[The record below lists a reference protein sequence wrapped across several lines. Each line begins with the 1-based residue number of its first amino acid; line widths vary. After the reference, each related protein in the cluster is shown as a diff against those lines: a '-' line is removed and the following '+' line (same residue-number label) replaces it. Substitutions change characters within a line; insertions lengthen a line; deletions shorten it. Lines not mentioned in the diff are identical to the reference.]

1 MKSTLTLLPAL
12 LLAPLAALQAADA
25 IKPNIVFIYADD
37 WGWGDL
43 ACHGNTWQKTPNVDR
58 LAQEGMSFRQF
69 NVLSPVCSPSRVAA
83 TTGQFP
89 ARYSFLFALMDPE
102 ANRKMGQP
110 DWLDPKAPTLFGFLK
125 TAGYR
130 TAHVGKWH
138 MGKGTNAP
146 QMSAYGVDVST
157 VYHGPGPQ
165 LSKGAVGEHAVK
177 CIEELK
183 PQQPFYLNVWIPHT
197 HRAVQPSQ
205 ASMEL
210 FKELDRQRQ
219 AYAAWIY
226 EGDQIVGRVL
236 DALRKAGLEQ
246 NTIVIFS
253 SDNGPAG
260 QEWKPDARPPTPGDG
275 EAKKGNG
282 RDLSVGSTGGLRGRK
297 GSLFEG
303 GVRTPFIVR
312 WPGHVPA
319 NTTNESTVFTAVDLL
334 PTLCAAAGAVLPDDY
349 RGDGENLIEA
359 WQGKA
364 VSRTKP
370 LFWKVHAGSAPFAM
384 RDGEWK
390 LFADTEGKHVELY
403 NVVKDRAETREL
415 SKQNPELIARMIQA
429 LNAWKETLPKT
440 PNPDC
445 VSKDLGAGS
454 EKRSQE
460 TESPAPTKEAPI
472 RDRNVPFNRWNTNKD
487 GFLSLEEYTTDPK
500 KGAESEARFKR
511 FDKDGDGK
519 VSREEFVTP
528 PAK

>member
-1 MKSTLTLLPAL
+1 MKTNLALLIAL
-12 LLAPLAALQAADA
+12 LLTPLAALRAAETTQSK
-25 IKPNIVFIYADD
+25 KPNIVFIFADD

-43 ACHGNTWQKTPNVDR
+43 ACHGNTWQKTPNIDR
-58 LAQEGMSFRQF
+58 LAREGISFRQF

-83 TTGQFP
+83 ITGQFP
-89 ARYSFLFALMDPE
+89 SRYSILHALMSPE
-102 ANRKMGQP
+102 VNRRTGQA
-110 DWLDPKAPTLFGFLK
+110 DWLDPKAPTLFRFLK
-125 TAGYR
+125 AAGYR

-138 MGKGTNAP
+138 MGKASDAP

-165 LSKGAVGEHAVK
+165 LGKGEVGDYAVK
-177 CIEELK
+177 YIEDLK
-183 PQQPFYLNVWIPHT
+183 NRQPFYLNVWLPQT
-197 HRAVQPSQ
+197 HLGIRPSQ
-205 ASMEL
+205 ASMDL
-210 FKELDRQRQ
+210 FKTLDPQRQ

-226 EGDQIVGRVL
+226 DGDQVVGQVL

-260 QEWKPDARPPTPGDG
+260 QEWKPDARPPTPEDGDI
-275 EAKKGNG
+275 KKGFG
-282 RDLSVGSTGGLRGRK
+282 LYYSVGSTGGLRGRK
-297 GSLFEG
+297 GQLFEG

-319 NTTNESTVFTAVDLL
+319 NTTNETTVFTAVDLL

-370 LFWKVHAGSAPFAM
+370 IFWKVPSGTRNPRSEQWAAFAM

-390 LFADTEGKHVELY
+390 LYADTVGKRVELY
-403 NVVKDRAETREL
+403 NVIEDRAETKEL
-415 SKQNPELIARMIQA
+415 RGKHPELIDRMIQA
-429 LNAWKETLPKT
+429 LAAWKETLPKT

-445 VSKDLGAGS
+445 I
-454 EKRSQE
+454 
-460 TESPAPTKEAPI
+460 I
-472 RDRNVPFNRWNTNKD
+472 RQ
-487 GFLSLEEYTTDPK
+487 
-500 KGAESEARFKR
+500 
-511 FDKDGDGK
+511 
-519 VSREEFVTP
+519 
-528 PAK
+528 

>member
-1 MKSTLTLLPAL
+1 MKPTLTLLAAL
-12 LLAPLAALQAADA
+12 LLAPLAALCAAETTQST
-25 IKPNIVFIYADD
+25 KPNIVFIFADD

-43 ACHGNTWQKTPNVDR
+43 GCHGNTWQKTPNIDR
-58 LAQEGMSFRQF
+58 LAREGISFRQF

-83 TTGQFP
+83 ITGQFP
-89 ARYSFLFALMDPE
+89 ARYSILHALSSPD
-102 ANRKMGQP
+102 ANRRTGQP
-110 DWLDPKAPTLFGFLK
+110 DWLDPKAPTLPRFLK
-125 TAGYR
+125 AAGYR

-138 MGKGTNAP
+138 MGKASDAP

-165 LSKGAVGEHAVK
+165 LGKGEVGDHAVK
-177 CIEELK
+177 YIEELK
-183 PQQPFYLNVWIPHT
+183 QRQPFYLNVWIPQT
-197 HRAVQPSQ
+197 HLGIRPSQ
-205 ASMEL
+205 ASMDL
-210 FKELDRQRQ
+210 FKTLDPQRQ

-226 EGDQIVGRVL
+226 DGDQIVGRVL

-260 QEWKPDARPPTPGDG
+260 QEWKPDARPPTPEDGDM
-275 EAKKGNG
+275 KKGFG
-282 RDLSVGSTGGLRGRK
+282 LYYSVGSTEGLRGRK

-319 NTTNESTVFTAVDLL
+319 NTTNETTVFTAVDLL

-359 WQGKA
+359 WHGKA

-370 LFWKVHAGSAPFAM
+370 IFWKVPAGARNPRSEQWAAFAM

-390 LFADTEGKHVELY
+390 LYADAEGKRVELY
-403 NVVKDRAETREL
+403 NVVHDRAETKEL
-415 SKQNPELIARMIQA
+415 SRKHPELIAHMTKA
-429 LNAWKETLPKT
+429 LTAWKETLPKT

-445 VSKDLGAGS
+445 VTRYKAPQG
-454 EKRSQE
+454 Q
-460 TESPAPTKEAPI
+460 TEE
-472 RDRNVPFNRWNTNKD
+472 
-487 GFLSLEEYTTDPK
+487 
-500 KGAESEARFKR
+500 
-511 FDKDGDGK
+511 
-519 VSREEFVTP
+519 
-528 PAK
+528 

>member
-1 MKSTLTLLPAL
+1 
-12 LLAPLAALQAADA
+12 
-25 IKPNIVFIYADD
+25 
-37 WGWGDL
+37 
-43 ACHGNTWQKTPNVDR
+43 
-58 LAQEGMSFRQF
+58 
-69 NVLSPVCSPSRVAA
+69 
-83 TTGQFP
+83 
-89 ARYSFLFALMDPE
+89 
-102 ANRKMGQP
+102 
-110 DWLDPKAPTLFGFLK
+110 
-125 TAGYR
+125 
-130 TAHVGKWH
+130 
-138 MGKGTNAP
+138 
-146 QMSAYGVDVST
+146 MSAYGVDVST

-177 CIEELK
+177 TIEELK
-183 PQQPFYLNVWIPHT
+183 QRQPFYLNVWIPQT
-197 HRAVQPSQ
+197 HLVIQPSQ
-205 ASMEL
+205 ASMDL
-210 FKELDRQRQ
+210 FKELDPQRQ

-260 QEWKPDARPPTPGDG
+260 QEWKPDARPPTPTDGDV
-275 EAKKGNG
+275 KKGFG
-282 RDLSVGSTGGLRGRK
+282 RDYSVGSTGGLRGRK

-319 NTTNESTVFTAVDLL
+319 NTTNETTVFTAVDLL

-370 LFWKVHAGSAPFAM
+370 LFWKVQAGFAM

-390 LFADTEGKHVELY
+390 LFADTEGKQVELY
-403 NVVKDRAETREL
+403 NVVKDRAETKEL
-415 SKQNPELIARMIQA
+415 SQQHPEVIARMTQA
-429 LNAWKETLPKT
+429 LTAWKATLPKT

-445 VSKDLGAGS
+445 VSKDLGTGS
-454 EKRSQE
+454 EERSQE
-460 TESPAPTKEAPI
+460 TESPKPTTKAPV
-472 RDRNVPFNRWNTNKD
+472 RDRNGPFNRWDTNKD
-487 GFLSLEEYTTDPK
+487 GSLSLEEYSTDPEK
-500 KGAESEARFKR
+500 SAESEARFKR
-511 FDKDGDGK
+511 FDRNNDGK

>member
-1 MKSTLTLLPAL
+1 MKHTLTLITAL
-12 LLAPLAALQAADA
+12 LFAPLAALHAAA
-25 IKPNIVFIYADD
+25 ATKPNIVFIYADD

-89 ARYSFLFALMDPE
+89 ARYSFLYALMSPE
-102 ANRKMGQP
+102 ENRKIGQP
-110 DWLDPKAPTLFGFLK
+110 DWLDPKAPTLFRFLK

-138 MGKGTNAP
+138 MGKDANT

-165 LSKGAVGEHAVK
+165 LSKRTVGEHAVK
-177 CIEELK
+177 TIEELK
-183 PQQPFYLNVWIPHT
+183 QRQPFYLNVWIPQT
-197 HRAVQPSQ
+197 HRAIQPGQ
-205 ASMEL
+205 ASMDL
-210 FKELDRQRQ
+210 FKELDPQRQ

-236 DALRKAGLEQ
+236 DALRKAGMEQ

-260 QEWKPDARPPTPGDG
+260 REWKPDASPSTTGDG
-275 EAKKGNG
+275 AAKKVND

-297 GSLFEG
+297 GTLFEG

-312 WPGHVPA
+312 WPGQVPA
-319 NTTNESTVFTAVDLL
+319 NTTNETTVLTAVDLL

-364 VSRTKP
+364 ISRTKP
-370 LFWKVHAGSAPFAM
+370 IFWKVQAGFAM

-390 LFADTEGKHVELY
+390 LFADTKGKQVELY
-403 NVVKDRAETREL
+403 NVVQDRAETKEL
-415 SKQNPELIARMIQA
+415 SQQHPEVIARMTQA

-445 VSKDLGAGS
+445 VSKNPGTGS
-454 EKRSQE
+454 EESSQE
-460 TESPAPTKEAPI
+460 TESPAPTIKAPV
-472 RDRNVPFNRWNTNKD
+472 RDRNGPFNRWDTNKD
-487 GFLSLEEYTTDPK
+487 GFLSLEEYKTDPK
-500 KGAESEARFKR
+500 NGAASEARFKR
-511 FDKDGDGK
+511 FDKNNDGK
-519 VSREEFVTP
+519 VSREEFVGPST
-528 PAK
+528 KSQ